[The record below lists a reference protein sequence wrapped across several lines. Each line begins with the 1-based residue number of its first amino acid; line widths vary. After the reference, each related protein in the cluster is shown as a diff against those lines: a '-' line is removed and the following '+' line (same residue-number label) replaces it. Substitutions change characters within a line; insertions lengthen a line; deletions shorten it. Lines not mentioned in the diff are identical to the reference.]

1 MRLPTENDIRFPD
14 PVESGLSMSEDVDK
28 IATAL
33 NRAIA
38 KIYNAPKTTKG
49 YGYNYAVLEDVL
61 DIIKEAFEPNGLFLM
76 QFPWTPSEDT
86 GGVITLVTHSSGQWI
101 SSQFAIRIDTRNSK
115 NHNQAFGA
123 LLTYMRRY
131 SAMGAAFMNG
141 VGEDFD
147 GQRPPDEDEKKSVNG
162 KSKEEKEEKK
172 QDLKIRTPI
181 QQRTMELLTEAA
193 VKGVDDLTSAYNGL
207 TDHQQDNLTS
217 MDKAYLKDVARGLIK
232 DEDDA
237 NVNPS

>member
-147 GQRPPDEDEKKSVNG
+147 GLNKDEKKDMDG
-162 KSKEEKEEKK
+162 GRKEEKK
-172 QDLKIRTPI
+172 EEKKNLEVKTPI
-181 QQRTMELLTEAA
+181 QARTLELLTEAA

-207 TDHQQDNLTS
+207 TNHQKDNLTS
-217 MDKAYLKDVARGLIK
+217 ADKACLKEVAR
-232 DEDDA
+232 

>member
-147 GQRPPDEDEKKSVNG
+147 GLNKDEKKDMDG
-162 KSKEEKEEKK
+162 GRKEEKK
-172 QDLKIRTPI
+172 EEKKNLEVKTPI
-181 QQRTMELLTEAA
+181 QARTLELLTEAA

>member
-1 MRLPTENDIRFPD
+1 MRLPTENDVRFPD
-14 PVESGLSMSEDVDK
+14 PVESGMSMSEDINE

-33 NRAIA
+33 NKAIA

-61 DIIKEAFEPNGLFLM
+61 DIIKVAFEPNGLFLM

-101 SSQFAIRIDTRNSK
+101 SSQFAIKIDTRNSK
-115 NHNQAFGA
+115 NYNQAFGA

-147 GQRPPDEDEKKSVNG
+147 GLNKDEKKDMDG
-162 KSKEEKEEKK
+162 KRKEEKPEEKVK
-172 QDLKIRTPI
+172 APVQERTL
-181 QQRTMELLTEAA
+181 ELLTEAA
-193 VKGVDDLTSAYNGL
+193 VKGVDDLTSAYNELTAHQKDGL
-207 TDHQQDNLTS
+207 TS
-217 MDKAYLKDVARGLIK
+217 GEKAGLKEIAR
-232 DEDDA
+232 